1 MYIVYLYLYIWQ
13 TVRLYE
19 SLHVVFHLLS
29 VTWHQFLMRFSFLSK
44 IMPISKSHFHSCR
57 MIMTNIGSCDWQ
69 GRQVG
74 MVQSFLPYITFLNS
88 KLERIH
94 LCSLSDLGQL
104 MFSAVNPL
112 AETHGSQKLSVIPTP
127 YASQLLCF
135 CHLTLFTLILFS
147 LLCFVI
153 PPCVLIF
160 RGPVFHG

>member
-1 MYIVYLYLYIWQ
+1 
-13 TVRLYE
+13 
-19 SLHVVFHLLS
+19 
-29 VTWHQFLMRFSFLSK
+29 
-44 IMPISKSHFHSCR
+44 
-57 MIMTNIGSCDWQ
+57 
-69 GRQVG
+69 

-127 YASQLLCF
+127 YASRLLCF

-160 RGPVFHG
+160 RGPMFHGYITVLQKMALSFSTTYIHWTFSVSLGNTCYLESTAD